1 MNHFYQRL
9 VPELFNAWLFLSLW
23 QISFMSSTSAI
34 AIKNAT
40 DLWFKQ
46 LSRVSAIFDASTDAQ
61 LEAEIAPGRNS
72 GYYLL
77 GHLTAVHDAML
88 PLLRMGDR
96 LYPEL
101 EETFIKNPDRSG
113 LPRPDL
119 ATVRNQWATVTA
131 TLNKGIAALSF
142 DEWMERHASISPE
155 DFVKEPHRNRFS
167 VLLSRIAH
175 LTEHIGQLLWINK

>member
-1 MNHFYQRL
+1 
-9 VPELFNAWLFLSLW
+9 
-23 QISFMSSTSAI
+23 MSSTSAI

-46 LSRVSAIFDASTDAQ
+46 VSRVSAIFDACTDSQ
-61 LEAEIAPGRNS
+61 LKFEIAPGRNS
-72 GYYLL
+72 GFYLL

-88 PLLRMGDR
+88 PLLRISDR

-101 EETFIKNPDRSG
+101 DEPFIKNPDRSG
-113 LPRPDL
+113 LPCPEP

-131 TLNKGIAALSF
+131 ALNKGIAALSF
-142 DEWMERHASISPE
+142 DEWMERHASISP
-155 DFVKEPHRNRFS
+155 DNFVNEPHRNRFS
-167 VLLSRIAH
+167 VLLSRTAH

>member
-1 MNHFYQRL
+1 
-9 VPELFNAWLFLSLW
+9 
-23 QISFMSSTSAI
+23 MSTSSAI

-46 LSRVSAIFDASTDAQ
+46 VNRVSDIFNACTDTQ
-61 LEAEIAPGRNS
+61 LKYEIAPGRNS
-72 GYYLL
+72 GFYLL

-88 PLLRMGDR
+88 PLLRISDR

-101 EETFIKNPDRSG
+101 DEPFIKNPDRSG
-113 LPRPDL
+113 LPCPEP
-119 ATVRNQWATVTA
+119 ATVRNQWGTVTA
-131 TLNKGIAALSF
+131 ALNKGIAALSF

-155 DFVKEPHRNRFS
+155 DFVNEPHRNRFS
-167 VLLSRIAH
+167 VLLSRTAH

>member
-1 MNHFYQRL
+1 
-9 VPELFNAWLFLSLW
+9 
-23 QISFMSSTSAI
+23 MSSSAI

-46 LSRVSAIFDASTDAQ
+46 ISRVSALFDACTDAQ
-61 LEAEIAPGRNS
+61 LATEIAPGRNS

-88 PLLRMGDR
+88 PLLRISDR

-101 EETFIKNPDRSG
+101 EEPFIKNPDRSG
-113 LPRPDL
+113 VARPDL
-119 ATVRNQWATVTA
+119 ATVRNQWTTVTA
-131 TLNKGIAALSF
+131 ALNKGMAAFSF
-142 DEWMERHASISPE
+142 DEWMERHASISAE
-155 DFVKEPHRNRFS
+155 DFTKEPHRNRFS

>member
-1 MNHFYQRL
+1 
-9 VPELFNAWLFLSLW
+9 
-23 QISFMSSTSAI
+23 MSSSAI

-40 DLWFKQ
+40 DLWLKQ
-46 LSRVSAIFDASTDAQ
+46 ISRVSAIFEAATDAQ
-61 LEAEIAPGRNS
+61 LETEIAPGRNS

-88 PLLRMGDR
+88 PLLRISDR

-101 EETFIKNPDRSG
+101 EEPFIKNPDRSG
-113 LPRPDL
+113 VAKPDL
-119 ATVRNQWATVTA
+119 ATVRNQWTTVTA
-131 TLNKGIAALSF
+131 ALNKGMAALSF
-142 DEWMERHASISPE
+142 DEWMERHASISAE
-155 DFVKEPHRNRFS
+155 DFTKEPHRNRFS

>member
-1 MNHFYQRL
+1 
-9 VPELFNAWLFLSLW
+9 
-23 QISFMSSTSAI
+23 MSSTAI

-46 LSRVSAIFDASTDAQ
+46 ISRVSALFDACTDAQ
-61 LEAEIAPGRNS
+61 LLAEIAPGRNS
-72 GYYLL
+72 GFYLL

-88 PLLRMGDR
+88 PLLRISDR

-101 EETFIKNPDRSG
+101 EEPFIKNPDRSAIA
-113 LPRPDL
+113 RPDL
-119 ATVRNQWATVTA
+119 ATVRKQWATVSTA
-131 TLNKGIAALSF
+131 LNNGIAVLSF
-142 DEWMERHASISPE
+142 DDWMERHASISAE
-155 DFVKEPHRNRFS
+155 DFIKEPHRNRFS